1 MNAQEAFE
9 LGAKYLEKQDLHN
22 ALVAFREAIRID
34 PDLAQAHNGLSVT
47 CELMGN
53 RPQAL
58 LACCE
63 AIRLD
68 PSVPEFYRTRGNI
81 YDRMGD
87 EAAADADWSKAE
99 DLEASQ
105 E

>member
-9 LGAKYLEKQDLHN
+9 LGAKYLEKKDLHN
-22 ALVAFREAIRID
+22 ALVAFKEAIRID
-34 PDLAQAHNGLSVT
+34 PDFAQAHNGLGVT
-47 CELMGN
+47 CELMGD

-58 LACCE
+58 LECCE

-68 PSVPEFYRTRGNI
+68 PKVPEFYRTRGNI

-87 EAAADADWSKAE
+87 ETAADADLAKAE
-99 DLEASQ
+99 DLETSQ